1 MENAQ
6 GWEQSI
12 AIIHTLASED
22 FPEKVAQL
30 ASRVD
35 MEVKEIKIE

>member
-6 GWEQSI
+6 SWEQSI

-22 FPEKVAQL
+22 FPEKMAQL
-30 ASRVD
+30 AIRVVI
-35 MEVKEIKIE
+35 EVKEMKIE